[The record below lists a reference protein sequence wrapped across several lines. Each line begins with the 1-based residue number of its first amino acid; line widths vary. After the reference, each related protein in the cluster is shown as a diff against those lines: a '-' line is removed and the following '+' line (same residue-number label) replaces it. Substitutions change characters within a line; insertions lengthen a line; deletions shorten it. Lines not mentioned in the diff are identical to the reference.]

1 MCDDHGEKRAFERLA
16 MNLKKKYLREG
27 ERVEAVF
34 VESKE
39 SIKRMCFLVVTGCV
53 MLINITKVIG

>member
-1 MCDDHGEKRAFERLA
+1 
-16 MNLKKKYLREG
+16 MNLEKKYLGER

-39 SIKRMCFLVVTGCV
+39 SIKRMCVLVLTGCV